1 MAKASRDK
9 GRRGQREAQALLASR
24 DWRTAELNAGTA
36 VEDMI
41 ATDPDGKAWA
51 VEVKNTVS
59 ITTAHRAQAMTQAK
73 ARRLPWM
80 LLSRIAGTASWLVQ
94 RQSHRPAVWHES
106 TQRTEDDML

>member
-1 MAKASRDK
+1 MSKASRDK

-59 ITTAHRAQAMTQAK
+59 ITTAHREQAMTQGRT
-73 ARRLPWM
+73 RRLPWM
-80 LLSRIAGTASWLVQ
+80 LLSKIAGTGSWLVQ
-94 RQSHRPAVWHES
+94 RRGHRPAVWHES
-106 TQRTEDDML
+106 TDQQENDE

>member
-1 MAKASRDK
+1 MSKASRDK
-9 GRRGQREAQALLASR
+9 GRRGQREAQALLQSR

-51 VEVKNTVS
+51 VEVKNTVA
-59 ITTAHRAQAMTQAK
+59 ITTAHRAQAMAQGK

-80 LLSRIAGTASWLVQ
+80 LLSKIAGTRSWLVQ
-94 RQSHRPAVWHES
+94 RQNQRPAVWHE
-106 TQRTEDDML
+106 TNATEDDML

>member
-9 GRRGQREAQALLASR
+9 GRKGQREAKNVLQDR
-24 DWRTAELNAGTA
+24 DFNVIETNSGTS
-36 VEDMI
+36 VEDFVAI
-41 ATDPDGKAWA
+41 DPDGKAWA

-80 LLSRIAGTASWLVQ
+80 LLSKIAGTASWLVQ

>member
-1 MAKASRDK
+1 MGKSARDK
-9 GRRGQREAQALLASR
+9 GRRGQREAQTLLHGR

-41 ATDPDGKAWA
+41 ATDPDGRAWA

-59 ITTAHRAQAMTQAK
+59 ITTAHRAQAMTQGN

-80 LLSRIAGTASWLVQ
+80 LLSKIAGTASWLVQ

>member
-1 MAKASRDK
+1 MSKASRDK
-9 GRRGQREAQALLASR
+9 GRRGQREAQALLQSR

-51 VEVKNTVS
+51 VEVKNTVA
-59 ITTAHRAQAMTQAK
+59 ITTAHRAQAVAQGK

-80 LLSRIAGTASWLVQ
+80 LLSKIAGTSSWLVQ
-94 RQSHRPAVWHES
+94 RQGQRPAVWHES
-106 TQRTEDDML
+106 TTTEDDML